1 MKVIYCPGYSEQLR
15 EKSRINEIAEH
26 NPFVQ
31 SSRSSEASEGESVQQ
46 RRFFDVELFP
56 VVTF

>member
-15 EKSRINEIAEH
+15 EKSRINEIPDH
-26 NPFVQ
+26 HPFVR
-31 SSRSSEASEGESVQQ
+31 SGRSSDANEGQSAQQQ
-46 RRFFDVELFP
+46 RFLDVELFP